1 MKLSKEEALEL
12 YVRHWPA
19 LRGCEPECPESWT
32 NLLDRIK
39 VWLTTETEETS
50 VVESTE
56 KSGCSSCDKTKCCR
70 DEEVEEAED
79 EEDDVEEED
88 EVEVPEADGSVDPED
103 LHDLP
108 NVVSTFPDGKKMH
121 IEFEELDAGPVDL
134 VVEESGDIIKNISHV
149 RREATELSVFND
161 QGWWT
166 YDVKKF
172 PKQWTALLAVGK
184 VYAVER

>member
-12 YVRHWPA
+12 YVRHWPYTPIEGTDPA
-19 LRGCEPECPESWT
+19 ST
-32 NLLDRIK
+32 MTDLLDRIK
-39 VWLTTETEETS
+39 VWLTTE
-50 VVESTE
+50 VVEEQPT
-56 KSGCSSCDKTKCCR
+56 GCDTAVDCSSCDCDKTKCCR
-70 DEEVEEAED
+70 DEEVED

-149 RREATELSVFND
+149 RREAAELSVFND